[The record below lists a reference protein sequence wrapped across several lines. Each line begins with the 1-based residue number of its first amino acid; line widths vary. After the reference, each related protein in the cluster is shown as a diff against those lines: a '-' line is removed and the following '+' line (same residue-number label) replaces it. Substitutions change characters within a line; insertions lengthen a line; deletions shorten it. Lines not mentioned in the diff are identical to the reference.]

1 MAIFPMSGV
10 LRGFPAASCYLK
22 CICIIFKDFNMA
34 AERITGLKRDQIVGK
49 DAEKIFPGLKDAGL
63 IGAFQQVWETGK
75 TTHHPLSLFNS

>member
-1 MAIFPMSGV
+1 
-10 LRGFPAASCYLK
+10 
-22 CICIIFKDFNMA
+22 MA